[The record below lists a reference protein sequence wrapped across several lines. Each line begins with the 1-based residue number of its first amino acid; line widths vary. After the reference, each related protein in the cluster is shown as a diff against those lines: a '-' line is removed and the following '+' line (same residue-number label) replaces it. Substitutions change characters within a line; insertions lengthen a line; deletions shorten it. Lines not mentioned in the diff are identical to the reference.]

1 MIARLSK
8 RTTLIGAGVVVVL
21 AVAGGVSAIALTG
34 NDKKTTAA
42 PSSTPP
48 ATTAPATTSASPTPK
63 PKPVPAAVNPL
74 TGIGAPPKGPVLAV
88 KIDDTENGR
97 PSGNLDQ
104 ADIVYIEQAEGGLS
118 RMVAVF
124 GTNKPVVEP
133 VRSVRAS
140 DAELLSQY
148 GKIALVA
155 SGGGGDSLTT
165 LSASIVKGIINDAGA
180 AGFSRDGSRPAP
192 YNLQANLAQMAATSK
207 TGGSKDVGFQWSPVW
222 PLTAGAGG
230 ASVNTVV
237 GSTSVTFTWD
247 ASLKEYV
254 RTVDGS
260 RLAYAD
266 GKPAAKPNVLVQFCA
281 VTTNPRD
288 VDVNGNPSQ
297 FTHTVGSGKVVLF
310 RNGKRF
316 LGKWSRAS
324 ETAPTKFTDLN
335 GKAFPMSPGGAYVV
349 LATNGAPA

>member
-1 MIARLSK
+1 MTHPATRL
-8 RTTLIGAGVVVVL
+8 L
-21 AVAGGVSAIALTG
+21 ALTAAVVCAVSG
-34 NDKKTTAA
+34 LSACGGSKKK
-42 PSSTPP
+42 PVSSSSTISSAV
-48 ATTAPATTSASPTPK
+48 ATTAVSPAPTPTPTPTK
-63 PKPVPAAVNPL
+63 HRPTGPGVNPL
-74 TGIGAPPKGPVLAV
+74 TGVGAPSTSPVIAV
-88 KIDDTENGR
+88 KIDDTAPGR
-97 PSGNLDQ
+97 PQLNIDQ

-165 LSASIVKGIINDAGA
+165 LDHSIVTGIINDRGA

-192 YNLQANLAQMAATSK
+192 YNLQANLAQMAAAAK
-207 TGGSKDVGFQWSPVW
+207 TGGSKSVGFVWSAAW
-222 PLTAGAGG
+222 SKLTGAP
-230 ASVNTVV
+230 AAPSISTVV
-237 GSTSVTFTWD
+237 GSTPVTFVWSPGTG
-247 ASLKEYV
+247 KYV
-254 RTVDGS
+254 RTVDGN
-260 RLAYAD
+260 RLSYAD
-266 GKPAAKPNVLVQFCA
+266 GKPAATPNVLIQFCTI
-281 VTTNPRD
+281 TTNPND

-316 LGKWSRAS
+316 NGKWSRAS
-324 ETAPTKFTDLN
+324 ETSATKFTDLN
-335 GKAFPMSPGGAYVV
+335 GKALPMAPGGAYVV
-349 LATNGAPA
+349 LAANGAPA